1 MCYNG
6 YRNNKGGEIME
17 FKQLLLNFR
26 ANHNLTQKDLSKIF
40 GVTLNTIHR
49 YESGSSNPSAMHEI
63 QFKDKLKKWEENENE
78 NVQMQ

>member
-1 MCYNG
+1 
-6 YRNNKGGEIME
+6 ME

-26 ANHNLTQKDLSKIF
+26 AKYNLTQKDLSKIL
-40 GVTLNTIHR
+40 GVALNTIHR
-49 YESGSSNPSAMHEI
+49 YESGSNKPNAMHEI